1 MLNHKMFEW
10 SIKRVLT
17 MVENNTLKIDE
28 IIEMLEDAYN
38 EGYTD
43 GREENESRTTR
54 KERYY

>member
-1 MLNHKMFEW
+1 MINQKMFED

-17 MVENNTLKIDE
+17 TVENDTLRIRE

-54 KERYY
+54 EERYY